1 MVQQPYV
8 PPDPSFS
15 SPTPMSRELERL
27 SAIADWMDRR
37 YLDPI
42 LGLVL
47 PGAGDT
53 LCSLVGLYGVFTA
66 LRLRVHPVV
75 VARMLINLAL
85 DSMIGSVPLIGWIGD
100 FFFRAHTKNLRL
112 LQERAPSGKA
122 QGSDWLVVGAAALL
136 FLFALALPIIL
147 LVLLAGWIFSLL

>member
-1 MVQQPYV
+1 
-8 PPDPSFS
+8 
-15 SPTPMSRELERL
+15 MSREIERL

-100 FFFRAHTKNLRL
+100 FFFRAHSKNLRL
-112 LQERAPSGKA
+112 LEERAPSGEA
-122 QGSDWLVVGAAALL
+122 RGSDWLVVGAAASL
-136 FLFALALPIIL
+136 FLFALALPIVVV
-147 LVLLAGWIFSLL
+147 VLLAGWLFSFL